1 MGLFDA
7 IEIAGSGLSA
17 ERVRMDVTAEN
28 LANAQTTK
36 AANGQ
41 PYQRQEVE
49 LAQTGTPS
57 SNFEATLSEALAP
70 AGTPGTEGAGAAA
83 PAAPVEARPPAGAD
97 TVGAGLTHPP
107 AGGVQ
112 VAGIVADKTPDQL
125 VYDPG
130 SPEANA
136 QGYVR
141 MPNVNTVTE
150 MVDLISESR
159 AYQSDVTAMQTAKSM
174 FTDTLG
180 VLKS

>member
-17 ERVRMDVTAEN
+17 ERVRMDVTSEN

-41 PYQRQEVE
+41 PYQRQEV
-49 LAQTGTPS
+49 LLQQTGTPS

-70 AGTPGTEGAGAAA
+70 AGTPGAGGLDAGLAGGGAAA
-83 PAAPVEARPPAGAD
+83 SMGGP
-97 TVGAGLTHPP
+97 LTHPP

-112 VAGIVADKTPDQL
+112 VAGIVADKTPDQV

-130 SPEANA
+130 NPEANA
-136 QGYVR
+136 QGYVK

-159 AYQSDVTAMQTAKSM
+159 SYQSDVTAMQTAKSM
-174 FTDTLG
+174 FTATLG
-180 VLKS
+180 ILK

>member
-17 ERVRMDVTAEN
+17 ERVRMDVTSEN

-49 LAQTGTPS
+49 LQQTGTPS
-57 SNFEATLSEALAP
+57 SNFEATLSEAL
-70 AGTPGTEGAGAAA
+70 GSGAGSGT
-83 PAAPVEARPPAGAD
+83 GASD
-97 TVGAGLTHPP
+97 AGLTHPP

-112 VAGIVADKTPDQL
+112 VAGIVADKTPDQQ

-130 SPEANA
+130 NPEADA
-136 QGYVR
+136 QGYVK

-159 AYQSDVTAMQTAKSM
+159 SYQSDVTAMQTAKSM
-174 FTDTLG
+174 FTATLG
-180 VLKS
+180 ILK